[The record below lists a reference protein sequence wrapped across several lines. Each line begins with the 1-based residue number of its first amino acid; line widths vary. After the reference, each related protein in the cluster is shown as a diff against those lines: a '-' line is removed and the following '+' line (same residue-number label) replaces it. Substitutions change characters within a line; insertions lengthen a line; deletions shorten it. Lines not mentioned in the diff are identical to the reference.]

1 MIRFSHI
8 PMIRILTPIF
18 AGIIIYS
25 KTEYNFNIPDY
36 VLIMGTIL
44 VLIMLSFRFLLSKF
58 RFRHIPGILIT
69 IFLVVTGFAL
79 AQSRYLANHPNHF
92 SNYHWENSHLRIRIT
107 EPVSEKTN
115 SYQITGEVTHVI
127 RQDSLVSTVGKKI
140 IYFEKDKA
148 VKDLFYGDILLI
160 PADYQEVNDAKNPNT
175 FQYKRFLSR
184 QNIFHQSYHRTGSWY
199 FTDTNEGNP
208 FMKMAHHMRQKAID
222 ILENNGLT
230 GREFSVASALLLGY
244 RDYLDE
250 ELMEDFAGAGAMHI
264 LCVSGLHVGIIF
276 LFLNALFS
284 FFTKIKYGIYYK
296 SLIIILIIWFY
307 AAITGMSPSVMRAST
322 MFSFL
327 AIGQTLKRAT
337 NTYNTLASSAL
348 ILVLL
353 DPFII
358 FKIGFQLSYIAVISI
373 VAIQPLLYKQ
383 VYFKNK
389 IVDKA
394 WAIITVSIAA
404 QLGTGPLAVHYFNQ
418 FPNYFILANLAV
430 IPLTGLIIQ
439 WGVLFFMLSPLEML
453 GSLFAQLSLWAG
465 KLLSLMIFIMHKTVS
480 FIENM
485 PWSTSSNIYIT
496 FTETMIIFAIIAAL
510 VFFSTHK
517 NKHFLTISLVFL
529 LFLSVSFSFR
539 LYQQTHQQ
547 QLVIYNMS
555 DSFSMD
561 IFRGKKCYSM
571 VCEKRIPEPRDIK
584 FNIEGNRL
592 SQGIKPDK
600 TIITPI
606 ISDTLIDNALY
617 INSNYVYYED
627 TSLKIVDESTV
638 FTDTLI
644 FPDTLDIVVLTGDI
658 RIKINELMN
667 HLRFEKLVI
676 DASSSYRRNH
686 SWIKECREL
695 GLNCWSVRDQ
705 GAYVHT
711 LTSVK

>member
-1 MIRFSHI
+1 MNRFSHI
-8 PMIRILTPIF
+8 PMIRILTPIL
-18 AGIIIYS
+18 AGIITYS

-58 RFRHIPGILIT
+58 RFRHVPGILIT
-69 IFLVVTGFAL
+69 IFLVITGFAL
-79 AQSRYLANHPNHF
+79 AQSRYLANHPDHF
-92 SNYHWENSHLRIRIT
+92 SNYPWENSHLRIRIT

-140 IYFEKDKA
+140 IYFEKDEA

-160 PADYQEVNDAKNPNT
+160 PADYQQVRDSKNPNT

-199 FTDTNEGNP
+199 FTGINEGNTL
-208 FMKMAHHMRQKAID
+208 MKMAHQMRQKAID

-276 LFLNALFS
+276 LFLNTLFS
-284 FFTKIKYGIYYK
+284 FLTKIKYGTYYK
-296 SLIIILIIWFY
+296 SLIIILIVWFY

-337 NTYNTLASSAL
+337 NTYNTLAASAL

-353 DPFII
+353 DPFIV

-373 VAIQPLLYKQ
+373 VAIQPMLYKQ
-383 VYFKNK
+383 AYFKNK
-389 IVDKA
+389 IIDKA

-453 GSLFAQLSLWAG
+453 GSLFTQLSLWAG
-465 KLLSLMIFIMHKTVS
+465 KLLSMLIYVMHKTVS
-480 FIENM
+480 FIENL
-485 PWSTSSNIYIT
+485 PLSTSNNIYIT
-496 FTETMIIFAIIAAL
+496 FTETVIIFAII
-510 VFFSTHK
+510 FSLMIFLTHK
-517 NKHFLTISLVFL
+517 NKHFLTTTLIFL
-529 LFLSVSFSFR
+529 LILTASFSFR
-539 LYQQTHQQ
+539 LYKQNHQQ

-555 DSFSMD
+555 DDFSID
-561 IFRGKKCYSM
+561 IFNGRKCYSM
-571 VCEKRIPEPRDIK
+571 VCENRIPEQRDIK
-584 FNIEGNRL
+584 FNAEGNRL
-592 SQGIKPDK
+592 SLGIKPSN
-600 TIITPI
+600 TLMTTLM
-606 ISDTLIDNALY
+606 SDTLVDNALY
-617 INSNYVYYED
+617 INNNYV
-627 TSLKIVDESTV
+627 S
-638 FTDTLI
+638 F
-644 FPDTLDIVVLTGDI
+644 
-658 RIKINELMN
+658 
-667 HLRFEKLVI
+667 
-676 DASSSYRRNH
+676 
-686 SWIKECREL
+686 
-695 GLNCWSVRDQ
+695 
-705 GAYVHT
+705 
-711 LTSVK
+711 